1 MKRILVVDDHSIV
14 REGVVRLL
22 RELLGPTVE
31 FEEASTGQEAID
43 KASNTDFTVVLLDI
57 SLPGRDGLNVLKQLH
72 QENPKLP
79 VLMLSMHPDEQYA
92 VRSLRAGA
100 FGYITKAGAA
110 DELKVAIETVMRGE
124 KYVSA
129 SQALLLAEAIGS
141 KHDANNLH
149 KILSDREYQFMCML
163 ATGKTMTEIADELFL
178 SVKTVSTYRI
188 RVLEKLKLRTN
199 AEIIHYCLTNRITM

>member
-1 MKRILVVDDHSIV
+1 
-14 REGVVRLL
+14 
-22 RELLGPTVE
+22 
-31 FEEASTGQEAID
+31 
-43 KASNTDFTVVLLDI
+43 
-57 SLPGRDGLNVLKQLH
+57 
-72 QENPKLP
+72 
-79 VLMLSMHPDEQYA
+79 
-92 VRSLRAGA
+92 
-100 FGYITKAGAA
+100 
-110 DELKVAIETVMRGE
+110 MRGE